1 MRQVYLHVTILLAI
15 VAGAAYLIRDE
26 GRRARAAI
34 RDAVHDNVPASVEKA
49 ADRAVGR
56 AGGLAREAATA
67 AAAVLK
73 TGEKASDAPAPSASP
88 ASPPDPEPINPAE
101 AIGRLAAAGVR
112 ITEGIDRIGQRSLK
126 LTPAEEREA
135 GEAFHGQMLKEHR
148 AVHSPDLQGRV
159 ERLLKP
165 LLDARSRKDL
175 AFTATVLDCAEI
187 NASSHVGGYLYVNLG
202 LIEHVRSDAELQFV
216 LAHEVAHVDLGHC
229 SRGLTYAVRTSDVL
243 GGLGASVV
251 QQAYRM
257 VALGY
262 SEEQEHEADAW
273 SFRTLRSIG
282 RAPAEAISY
291 MERTAA
297 EEAVVR
303 PASASPARPEG
314 LAGAAIAAIDGHF
327 ASHPPARE
335 RLERLR
341 AIADEPATATVSA
354 TP

>member
-1 MRQVYLHVTILLAI
+1 MRQVYIHVTILLAI

-26 GRRARAAI
+26 GRRARDAI

-56 AGGLAREAATA
+56 AGGLAREAADA

-73 TGEKASDAPAPSASP
+73 TGAKPPAPSASP
-88 ASPPDPEPINPAE
+88 ASPTDPAPIDPAE
-101 AIGRLAAAGVR
+101 AIGRLAAAGARVA
-112 ITEGIDRIGQRSLK
+112 EGLDRIGQRSLK

-135 GEAFHGQMLKEHR
+135 GEAFHDQMLKEHR
-148 AVHSPDLQGRV
+148 AVRSPELQARV

-165 LLDARSRKDL
+165 LLEARSRKDL
-175 AFTATVLDCAEI
+175 AFTATILDSAEI

-202 LIEHVRSDAELQFV
+202 LIEHVRTDAELQFV

-229 SRGLTYAVRTSDVL
+229 SRGLTYAVRSSDVL

-251 QQAYRM
+251 QQAYRL

-262 SEEQEHEADAW
+262 SEAQEHEADAW
-273 SFRTLRSIG
+273 SFRALRSIG
-282 RAPAEAISY
+282 RTPAEAISY

-297 EEAVVR
+297 EEPAGR
-303 PASASPARPEG
+303 PASPSAGRPDG
-314 LAGAAIAAIDGHF
+314 LAGAAMAAIDGHF

-341 AIADEPATATVSA
+341 AIADERATATVSISA